1 VQSGHDRVQVGG
13 KVARGAVMSEAVVA
27 EPDKHPGAIG
37 VDIGAGRDDVAGELH
52 LIHTVG
58 RVGQLQHA
66 PPRRPLV
73 SRSTVMVI
81 GAFSAAAPR
90 LAVAAD
96 VLNSVRGANRPQTS
110 TTPP

>member
-37 VDIGAGRDDVAGELH
+37 VDLGACRDDVAGELH

-66 PPRRPLV
+66 RPSRPLV

-81 GAFSAAAPR
+81 GAFSAAAPGLPWLR
-90 LAVAAD
+90 
-96 VLNSVRGANRPQTS
+96 TF
-110 TTPP
+110 